1 MTGATQGILVGYD
14 GSPGSERALSWAVRE
29 ARWRGAVLTICHAWP
44 PGHVPAAAGGD
55 EQLDRAQRDGEQCL
69 ARALRFAR
77 DIMGPGQARPL
88 LAAGPAAQVLCG
100 HSAGAE
106 MVVVGSRGRGGFAG
120 SLLGSVGQQVAA
132 HARGRVVVVRG
143 HWPAAAAYAPGR
155 VVVGADGSPASRA
168 AIAFAVEEAALR
180 AVPLLAVSAL
190 ADAAGSLGGAG
201 RLEDSAGQDIAR
213 CEKEHPEVTIV
224 WQVTPGQPRT
234 ALLDAAA
241 GAQLLVVG
249 GRGWGGITG
258 MLLGSV
264 SQAML
269 HHAPCPVG
277 VVHSP

>member
-44 PGHVPAAAGGD
+44 PGYVPAAAAGD
-55 EQLDRAQRDGEQCL
+55 EQPDRAQRDGEQCL

-132 HARGRVVVVRG
+132 HAPGRVVVVRG
-143 HWPAAAAYAPGR
+143 HWPAAAYAPGR

-190 ADAAGSLGGAG
+190 ADAPGSLGGAG

-213 CEKEHPEVTIV
+213 WEKEHPEVTIV

-241 GAQLLVVG
+241 EAQLLVVG

>member
-1 MTGATQGILVGYD
+1 MTSTAHGILVGYD
-14 GSPGSERALSWAVRE
+14 GSPGSERALSWALRE
-29 ARWRGAVLTICHAWP
+29 ARWRGTVLTLCHAWP
-44 PGHVPAAAGGD
+44 PGYVAAAAGED
-55 EQLDRAQRDGEQCL
+55 EPLDRAQRLGEQCL
-69 ARALRFAR
+69 ARGLRFAR
-77 DIMGPGQARPL
+77 DILGPGQARPL

-100 HSAGAE
+100 NSADAE
-106 MVVVGSRGRGGFAG
+106 MVVVGSRGWGGFAG

-143 HWPAAAAYAPGR
+143 HWHQAAEYAPGR

-190 ADAAGSLGGAG
+190 ADAPGDLGGAG
-201 RLEDSAGQDIAR
+201 RLEETAGRDIAR

-241 GAQLLVVG
+241 EAQLLVVG

>member
-1 MTGATQGILVGYD
+1 
-14 GSPGSERALSWAVRE
+14 
-29 ARWRGAVLTICHAWP
+29 
-44 PGHVPAAAGGD
+44 
-55 EQLDRAQRDGEQCL
+55 
-69 ARALRFAR
+69 
-77 DIMGPGQARPL
+77 
-88 LAAGPAAQVLCG
+88 
-100 HSAGAE
+100 
-106 MVVVGSRGRGGFAG
+106 
-120 SLLGSVGQQVAA
+120 
-132 HARGRVVVVRG
+132 
-143 HWPAAAAYAPGR
+143 
-155 VVVGADGSPASRA
+155 VVGADGSPASRA

-190 ADAAGSLGGAG
+190 ADAPGSLGGAG

-213 CEKEHPEVTIV
+213 WEKEHPEVTIV
-224 WQVTPGQPRT
+224 WQVTPGQPRA

-241 GAQLLVVG
+241 EAQLLVVG